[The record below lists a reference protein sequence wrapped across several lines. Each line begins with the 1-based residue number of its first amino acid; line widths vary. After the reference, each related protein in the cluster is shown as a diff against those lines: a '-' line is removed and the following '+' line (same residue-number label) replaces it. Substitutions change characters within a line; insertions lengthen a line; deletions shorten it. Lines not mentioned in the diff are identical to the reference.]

1 MTRQTQTMMLQ
12 SLIPLTS
19 IVAMTG
25 LFTLMDRALTHLG
38 YAKPYYAVHV
48 FHNAAIV
55 AVTSRDVYA
64 SFMDFANTSQYPTAW
79 TAVFLCYALHL
90 YHLYVYRASFHMDDW
105 LHHGLMVAVA
115 LPIGTTVTAGAL
127 MGATLFFT
135 TGLPGGINY
144 AMLFAERNGWVS
156 RATEKRVNT
165 PVHVWIRGPGCTAVA
180 TLIAASAWSAG
191 GASLWHRVAAT
202 AVAALTFWNGQ
213 YFMQQML
220 VSASN
225 KRGVALADASNTGQC
240 HQDTKVD
247 KQVSHA
253 Q

>member
-1 MTRQTQTMMLQ
+1 M
-12 SLIPLTS
+12 LIPLTS

-55 AVTSRDVYA
+55 AVTARDVYA
-64 SFMDFANTSQYPTAW
+64 SFTDFYNMSQYPTAW

-144 AMLFAERNGWVS
+144 AMLFAERNGWITQAMRKS
-156 RATEKRVNT
+156 VNT

-180 TLIAASAWSAG
+180 TLIAASALSTAT
-191 GASLWHRVAAT
+191 ASPWHRLAAIST
-202 AVAALTFWNGQ
+202 AALTFWNGQ
-213 YFMQQML
+213 YFMQQVV

-225 KRGVALADASNTGQC
+225 KRGVALADASNTGR
-240 HQDTKVD
+240 DSKVD
-247 KQVSHA
+247 KQVSHE

>member
-1 MTRQTQTMMLQ
+1 MFGQV
-12 SLIPLTS
+12 LIPLTS

-25 LFTLMDRALTHLG
+25 LFTLMDRALTRLG
-38 YAKPYYAVHV
+38 YAKPYYAIHT

-55 AVTSRDVYA
+55 AVTARDVYA
-64 SFMDFANTSQYPTAW
+64 SFTDFYNVSQYPTAW

-127 MGATLFFT
+127 MGTTLFFT

-180 TLIAASAWSAG
+180 TLIVASAWSTVNTN
-191 GASLWHRVAAT
+191 LWYRLAAT
-202 AVAALTFWNGQ
+202 VTAGLTFWNGQ

-220 VSASN
+220 VSVSN
-225 KRGVALADASNTGQC
+225 KRGVALADGSNTGH
-240 HQDTKVD
+240 HQDTKID
-247 KQVSHA
+247 KQVSRE